1 MKRREKVL
9 PVVAVIS
16 LFLLLA
22 SVSVD
27 ARVNDGYGYNEDE
40 WLAQYKL
47 DIHKHQLNKTF
58 SATGVDEAKMN
69 IVIRNK
75 TTNLLAKA
83 PLDIEVL
90 LRSENGIVKP
100 KRVTIF
106 KGKAISEDITLT
118 STQVE
123 TAIIIAEAVGFEAA
137 TTSVEFTS
145 PLRPCELYLTAHP
158 TKNITANGRDQTKL
172 TVKLLKAES
181 ELFIPQAN
189 EYVDIATN
197 RGETLPQLI
206 ISKNKPYGEANFTTR
221 KAGTVEFIARSLV
234 FGLEGRT
241 EATFVSPI
249 NLLTI
254 VLALLGGLVGG
265 FVEYC
270 SEHKK
275 EFVFL
280 AKHKSDDT
288 WDLGMI
294 GCSIPHALLG
304 LFVYM
309 GTCLGMHLIPFELP
323 IDVWYSVFIIGFIG
337 GFSSFD
343 IISSLWFKKPIG
355 VLGVIYKK
363 LRRGR

>member
-1 MKRREKVL
+1 MKKWKKIL
-9 PVVAVIS
+9 PIVIVIP
-16 LFLLLA
+16 LLLDC
-22 SVSVD
+22 VSVD
-27 ARVNDGYGYNEDE
+27 ARVNNGYRYNEDE
-40 WLAQYKL
+40 WFAHHKL
-47 DIHKHQLNKTF
+47 DMHKHQLNKTF
-58 SATGVDEAKMN
+58 SATGDGEAKMN

-75 TTNLLAKA
+75 TTNILAKA
-83 PLDIEVL
+83 PLDMEIL
-90 LRSENGIVKP
+90 LRSEKGIVKP
-100 KRVTIF
+100 QKITIF
-106 KGKAISEDITLT
+106 KGKAISDDITLT
-118 STQVE
+118 STQVG

-137 TTSVEFTS
+137 TTSVEFTH

-158 TKNITANGRDQTKL
+158 NKNITANGRDQTKL
-172 TVKLLKAES
+172 RIKLLKAEG

-197 RGETLPQLI
+197 RGETLLQI
-206 ISKNKPYGEANFTTR
+206 NISKNKPYGQANFTTY

-241 EATFVSPI
+241 KVTFVSPI

-254 VLALLGGLVGG
+254 VLALLGGFVGG

-270 SEHKK
+270 LEHKK
-275 EFVFL
+275 GFVFL

-309 GTCLGMHLIPFELP
+309 GSCLGMHLIPLP
-323 IDVWYSVFIIGFIG
+323 IHIWYSVFTIGFIG

-343 IISSLWFKKPIG
+343 IISFYWYKKPIG
-355 VLGVIYKK
+355 VWGVIYKK
-363 LRRGR
+363 LKRER